1 MDGELQFH
9 AAYRGLRHLLTLYL
23 MIVRNKTLEELAA
36 VFGDE
41 VGMLL
46 SASPT
51 TLTAMQVAETL
62 DEAGQHMNEKERA
75 MGTHVETVEKSD

>member
-1 MDGELQFH
+1 MNF
-9 AAYRGLRHLLTLYL
+9 
-23 MIVRNKTLEELAA
+23 RNKTLEELAA

-41 VGMLL
+41 VGPLPT
-46 SASPT
+46 ASRL

-75 MGTHVETVEKSD
+75 MGTHVETVEKRD